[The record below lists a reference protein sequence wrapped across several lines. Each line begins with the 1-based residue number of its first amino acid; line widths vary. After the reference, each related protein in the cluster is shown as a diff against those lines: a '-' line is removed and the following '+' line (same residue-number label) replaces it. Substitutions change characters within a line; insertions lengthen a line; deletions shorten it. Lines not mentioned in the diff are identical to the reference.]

1 MAIRCEV
8 EAGVAE
14 VVIDNPPVNALGSRD
29 WREFAELLTGLGR
42 RDDVQCVVIRAEGR
56 GFQAGVDVK
65 ELAADGSKIVDV
77 NRGCYDTF
85 AAIYDCPVP
94 VISAVHGYCL
104 GGGIGISGASDIVI
118 ASEDASFGLP
128 EIDRGA
134 LGAATHLMRLVGM
147 QKTRRMLYTGE
158 PIPAAEVHRLGGV
171 ESVVP
176 RAALREEA
184 RALAAKIA
192 AKSPKAVRLA
202 KWSLNG
208 IELLDPKKS
217 YRFEQGFTLELY
229 TSPDSQEA
237 RDAFVEKRES
247 SFSKKPGFFSVPR
260 GCQNTVRPPSD
271 TLRPCRTPSP
281 TSPNRSAICTRFFNR
296 SSRAYSPG
304 A

>member
-1 MAIRCEV
+1 MAIEV
-8 EAGVAE
+8 SAAGGIAE
-14 VVIDNPPVNALGSRD
+14 VVIDNPPVNALGSAG
-29 WREFAELLTGLGR
+29 WRAFADAMQGLAR
-42 RDDVQCVVIRAEGR
+42 RDDVHCVVIRAEGR
-56 GFQAGVDVK
+56 GFQAGVDIK
-65 ELAADGSKIVDV
+65 ELAADGRRIVDV

-158 PIPAAEVHRLGGV
+158 SIDAAEAYRLGAV

-176 RAALREEA
+176 REKLRDAALELA
-184 RALAAKIA
+184 RKIA
-192 AKSPKAVRLA
+192 AKSPRALRLA

-208 IELLDPKKS
+208 IELLDPKQS

-229 TSPDSQEA
+229 MSPDSQEA
-237 RDAFVEKRES
+237 RDAFVEKRDAKFDGE
-247 SFSKKPGFFSVPR
+247 KK
-260 GCQNTVRPPSD
+260 
-271 TLRPCRTPSP
+271 
-281 TSPNRSAICTRFFNR
+281 
-296 SSRAYSPG
+296 
-304 A
+304 

>member
-1 MAIRCEV
+1 MAIRIEV
-8 EAGVAE
+8 ADGIGE
-14 VVIDNPPVNALGSRD
+14 VVIDNPPVNALDSAG
-29 WREFAELLTGLGR
+29 WFEFAAGMKGLGER
-42 RDDVQCVVIRAEGR
+42 ADVNCVVIRAEGR
-56 GFQAGVDVK
+56 GFQAGVDIK
-65 ELAADGSKIVDV
+65 ELAKDRTKIVDV

-118 ASEDASFGLP
+118 ASEDASFSLP

-134 LGAATHLMRLVGM
+134 LGAATHLMRLFGM

-158 PIPAAEVHRLGGV
+158 ATDSQEALRLGGV

-176 RAALREEA
+176 RDNLRDAAM
-184 RALAAKIA
+184 ALARIIA
-192 AKSPKAVRLA
+192 DKSPKALRLA

-208 IELLDPKKS
+208 IETLDVKKS

-237 RDAFVEKRES
+237 REAFLEKREAEFDEKS
-247 SFSKKPGFFSVPR
+247 
-260 GCQNTVRPPSD
+260 
-271 TLRPCRTPSP
+271 
-281 TSPNRSAICTRFFNR
+281 
-296 SSRAYSPG
+296 
-304 A
+304 

>member
-8 EAGVAE
+8 QGGVAE

-29 WREFAELLTGLGR
+29 WREFADRLVELGR
-42 RDDVQCVVIRAEGR
+42 RDDVQCVLIRAEGR

-65 ELAADGSKIVDV
+65 ELAADGTKIVEV

-104 GGGIGISGASDIVI
+104 GGGIGISGSSDLVL
-118 ASEDASFGLP
+118 ASEDATFGLP

-147 QKTRRMLYTGE
+147 QKTRAMLYTGE
-158 PIPAAEVHRLGGV
+158 TITAAEMYRLGAV
-171 ESVVP
+171 LQVVP
-176 RAALREEA
+176 KEKLKDAAFELA
-184 RALAAKIA
+184 RKIA
-192 AKSPKAVRLA
+192 AKSPRALRLA

-208 IELLDPKKS
+208 IELLDPKQS

-237 RDAFVEKRES
+237 RDAFVQKRDAK
-247 SFSKKPGFFSVPR
+247 FDGGKR
-260 GCQNTVRPPSD
+260 
-271 TLRPCRTPSP
+271 
-281 TSPNRSAICTRFFNR
+281 
-296 SSRAYSPG
+296 
-304 A
+304 